1 MKDLTDVTSFTKITL
16 PLLATL
22 LSLLLMTGCANQHQS
37 LYQWGSYE
45 SQIYA
50 LYSDANK
57 LSAEEQILKLE
68 SDYQKAQA
76 VNKSVPPGY
85 HAHLGFLY
93 FQTGKTDQAL
103 QSLQAEKTLF
113 PESAVYMDRLMA
125 RIKQ

>member
-1 MKDLTDVTSFTKITL
+1 MKDLPAVTSLTKIIL
-16 PLLATL
+16 PLLA
-22 LSLLLMTGCANQHQS
+22 SLLLLTGCANQHQS

-57 LSAEEQILKLE
+57 VSPEEQILKLE
-68 SDYQKAQA
+68 SDYQKAQSA
-76 VNKSVPPGY
+76 NKSVPPGY

-103 QSLQAEKTLF
+103 QSLQAEKALF
-113 PESAVYMDRLMA
+113 PESGVYMDRLIA
-125 RIKQ
+125 RIKP